1 MSDAARRPTS
11 GPPWAWRLIVRAVR
25 LFLRVVF
32 GWRVRVQEA
41 VTAPRRDQPLVV
53 VCNHTSTIDLLLVA
67 DTVWR
72 DLGQW
77 VQPLVKAE
85 LLAVPVI
92 GRLARRAGAIP
103 VGRDEADQR
112 EVAYGAAVDRLQ
124 EGGTIMIAPE
134 GTVTHDGSLLPLRQG
149 AARLALEAGADVLV
163 VTHFGAQ
170 RGFSPIVRVPQRRVV
185 VTMAMDVL
193 TPLAD
198 EDAAMLTGRIAATL
212 LDRSEELRAAYPQ
225 ADASAPWWPPY
236 QAPASPTAT
245 ARKSLE
251 RYQASMSE
259 AIERARERMAQLAE
273 EHEVE
278 QRVADLRERAHEVA
292 EDLGERTRARTE
304 ALTDQ
309 AQQRMEQLADRAR
322 ERAPG
327 LAQRRPTS
335 DREDS
340 DADGSSSRTQDAEP
354 DAEPATESPD
364 DAR

>member
-1 MSDAARRPTS
+1 MTDAARPPTS
-11 GPPWAWRLIVRAVR
+11 RPPWAWQLIVRAVR
-25 LFLRVVF
+25 AFLRWLF
-32 GWRVRVQEA
+32 GWRVRVHEA
-41 VTAPRRDQPLVV
+41 ATMPPADQPLVV
-53 VCNHTSTIDLLLVA
+53 VCNHTSNVDLLLVA
-67 DTVWR
+67 DTLWR
-72 DLGQW
+72 HLRRW
-77 VQPLVKAE
+77 VQPLVKTE
-85 LLAVPVI
+85 LFHARGLGALVRRTGAVPV
-92 GRLARRAGAIP
+92 GRG
-103 VGRDEADQR
+103 EADQR
-112 EVAYGAAVDRLQ
+112 EVAYGDAVARLRA
-124 EGGTIMIAPE
+124 GGTVMLAPE
-134 GTVTHDGSLLPLRQG
+134 STVTHTGALLPLRQG
-149 AARLALEAGADVLV
+149 AARLALEADANVLV

-170 RGFSPIVRVPQRRVV
+170 RGFSPVVRVPQRGVV
-185 VTMAMDVL
+185 VTMTMDVL
-193 TPLAD
+193 TPRAD

-212 LDRSEELRAAYPQ
+212 LDRSDELRAAYPQ
-225 ADASAPWWPPY
+225 ADPGAPWWPPY
-236 QAPASPTAT
+236 AVPASPTET

-259 AIERARERMAQLAE
+259 AIERARERMAQLAAE
-273 EHEVE
+273 REVE